1 MKIVKKNTKMQMA
14 FREEVRTQLATDT
27 TLVADTFVSSSN
39 GVSFIFNNVTYA
51 KGYQYDDLT
60 GVYISGLRQQKSDI
74 KNIEFGSATISV
86 NFENSD
92 NYFENFGANSC
103 TIKGKFKNTI
113 LTSEEYDTLLTEN
126 DEEIIL

>member
-1 MKIVKKNTKMQMA
+1 MKIVKKNTKMQIA
-14 FREEVRTQLATDT
+14 FREAVRTQLATDT
-27 TLVADTFVSSSN
+27 TLVADTFTSASN
-39 GVSFIFNNVTYA
+39 GVSFIFNNVTYTS
-51 KGYQYDDLT
+51 GYQYDEVT
-60 GVYISGLRQQKSDI
+60 NVYIAGLRIQKSDI
-74 KNIEFGSATISV
+74 KNIAFGSSSISV

-92 NYFENFGANSC
+92 NYFENFGANAC